1 MTKKELK
8 EMVASY
14 ISGQGTQLGVSDK
27 IDDVLNGII
36 DMLPSD
42 DNNDTASSDVE
53 YEGTAVASKIITADG
68 DAQHICILRT
78 DNTDGKRGWPKS
90 KYFMC
95 RIIAIPKT
103 EDGSIIGTY
112 MCGFLGYI
120 RYSDSGS
127 YNDIIVYPA
136 KRNLME
142 VSGVSTHEEMTGT
155 QPYPE
160 PWDIDVT
167 LAINDSNIKNH
178 VSSVEYRVFYKLI

>member
-1 MTKKELK
+1 M
-8 EMVASY
+8 
-14 ISGQGTQLGVSDK
+14 
-27 IDDVLNGII
+27 
-36 DMLPSD
+36 
-42 DNNDTASSDVE
+42 DN
-53 YEGTAVASKIITADG
+53 I
-68 DAQHICILRT
+68 
-78 DNTDGKRGWPKS
+78 DGKRGWPKN

-95 RIIAIPKT
+95 RIIAMPKT

-120 RYSDSGS
+120 RYSDSGSS

-160 PWDIDVT
+160 PWNIDVT
-167 LAINDSNIKNH
+167 FAFNDNVIK
-178 VSSVEYRVFYKLI
+178 EYAVGIEYQVFYKLI